1 MIDRFPVEFI
11 EDYNLLGTFRGLQE
25 AIANRY
31 SLQMMRCPVHLSIG
45 QEYWLPIIRRLVH
58 DGDRC
63 FSSHRSHSMYMAL
76 GGNFERLIAELHGHE
91 SGCVSGL
98 GGSMHLKDISVGLE
112 QSVPI
117 VGSSIGLAL
126 GSALAAQRNKQNIL
140 TLAYFGDGA
149 CEEGIV
155 HEALNI
161 SYILN
166 LPILF
171 ICENNA
177 YSCNTHVRRRQS
189 SSKMSRFAEAH
200 GIENN
205 TIAQSMSYSL
215 LDKEIADAFRIA
227 RNKPFFLEVMSFRLY
242 EHCGS
247 LVDKDKGDRIESE
260 YNAHL
265 QEDYYRILRKR
276 YPSVQ
281 DCYQDAFAYY
291 TTMIDEYSSKNREL
305 ILQ

>member
-1 MIDRFPVEFI
+1 MDKFPAEYI

-25 AIANRY
+25 AIADRY
-31 SLQMMRCPVHLSIG
+31 SSQMMRCPVHLSIG
-45 QEYWLPIIRRLVH
+45 QEYWLPIIRRLVRN
-58 DGDRC
+58 GDRC

-76 GGNFERLIAELHGHE
+76 GGNFERLIAELHGLE
-91 SGCVSGL
+91 NGCVSGL

-126 GSALAAQRNKQNIL
+126 GSALAAQKKNQDVL
-140 TLAYFGDGA
+140 TVAYFGDGA

-155 HEALNI
+155 HEALNM
-161 SYILN
+161 SYVLN

-189 SSKMSRFAEAH
+189 SSRMSRFADAH
-200 GIENN
+200 GIESV
-205 TIAQSMSYSL
+205 TIAQSMPYSL
-215 LDKEIADAFRIA
+215 LNIKIEDAFRVA
-227 RNKPFFLEVMSFRLY
+227 RKKPYFLEVLSYRLY

-247 LVDKDKGDRIESE
+247 SVDRDKGDRIESE
-260 YNAHL
+260 YNTSL
-265 QEDYYRILRKR
+265 REDFYRLLRSR
-276 YPSVQ
+276 YPSVLA
-281 DCYQDAFAYY
+281 CYQDAFAYY
-291 TTMIDEYSSKNREL
+291 SSIIDEYSAKNKEL
-305 ILQ
+305 IFQ